1 MTCLI
6 LLSRCSGQC
15 TQRLGKRTPALTRY
29 FPMATIQ
36 ASKGGRPYGGGQPL
50 NWRRITQRAANEH
63 WRTAQGP
70 PRGRLR
76 SKLGLR
82 TYFGGIFW
90 PQVSD
95 KKSIAVPFRL
105 MHPIRPRG
113 RSSAESG
120 EAGIDI
126 AGADGGHGGK
136 IHAAGSGANG
146 LPPGKFGRY
155 ILGMAGSGHTIN
167 RLHDCPTCKATGRV
181 ESRLPFRQKVCPQ
194 CGGTGHVSLMRREQ
208 LLKRVKE
215 RA

>member
-15 TQRLGKRTPALTRY
+15 TQRRGKRTPALTRY

-95 KKSIAVPFRL
+95 KSRPISLDAPNPAPWAELGREWGGRDRYSWGGRWTRREDSRRGQWGKWTPAREIWALYLGYGRQRSHDKSAP
-105 MHPIRPRG
+105 
-113 RSSAESG
+113 
-120 EAGIDI
+120 
-126 AGADGGHGGK
+126 
-136 IHAAGSGANG
+136 
-146 LPPGKFGRY
+146 
-155 ILGMAGSGHTIN
+155 
-167 RLHDCPTCKATGRV
+167 
-181 ESRLPFRQKVCPQ
+181 RLPDLQ
-194 CGGTGHVSLMRREQ
+194 GN
-208 LLKRVKE
+208 
-215 RA
+215 RAR